1 MFWEVLRPGFEPGS
15 VTLEFRSGNFSQF
28 EDERPLC
35 FSGSIPCVEKRKV
48 IDGRTT
54 PPELSTN
61 DCLCS

>member
-35 FSGSIPCVEKRKV
+35 FSGSIPR
-48 IDGRTT
+48 DRRLMAGLHHR
-54 PPELSTN
+54 SFF
-61 DCLCS
+61 